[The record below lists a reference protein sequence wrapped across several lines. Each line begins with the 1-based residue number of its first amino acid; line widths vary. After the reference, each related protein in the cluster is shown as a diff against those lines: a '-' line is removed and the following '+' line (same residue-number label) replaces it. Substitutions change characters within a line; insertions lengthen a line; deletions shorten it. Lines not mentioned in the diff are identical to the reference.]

1 MRDRSLGV
9 IFTVLVVVLFGLP
22 GIACLCLGLSSFLFN
37 PVLNSQAGIS
47 PAWTNSFGVFG
58 LCIGFFLL
66 VITIVISYLLLRR
79 RPETT
84 ALVPATPITPA
95 SSDKPAP
102 PTNPDEPLPPPI

>member
-1 MRDRSLGV
+1 MRDRTLGV
-9 IFTVLVVVLFGLP
+9 IFTVLVVFLFGLP
-22 GIACLCLGLSSFLFN
+22 GIACLCLGISSFLLY

-47 PAWTNSFGVFG
+47 PAWTNSFGALG

-79 RPETT
+79 KPETT
-84 ALVPATPITPA
+84 AVVPATPIPPA

-102 PTNPDEPLPPPI
+102 PTNPDEPLPPTI